1 MATNKQRREAARRQL
16 QRQLERRAEESRKR
30 RRNTLVGVAAFTVV
44 LVVGSVLFFSGAFDD
59 NPAADSDADAEA
71 STEPEIAA
79 CAYAPG
85 NPENPN
91 LRDVGVPPE
100 PDDSTTPVVLD
111 VVSTQGPFQMTLD
124 PTNAPCA
131 TNSMKYLAENDFFD
145 NSPCHRLVNS
155 DVFGVLQC
163 GDPTGS
169 GSGGPTYSYTSEPA
183 SVAALGP
190 APDGASA
197 IYPRGSVAMAQ
208 GGQPPTIGSQFF
220 IAFQDTQLPPDYTL
234 VGTITMG
241 IEVIDAVAAAGN
253 DGSFEPSPG
262 GGAPVLPISLTTV
275 TVATT
280 PSAEES
286 TDSSAA
292 PTATS

>member
-16 QRQLERRAEESRKR
+16 QRQLERRAEEARKR
-30 RRNTLVGVAAFTVV
+30 RRNTLVAVAAFTVV

-59 NPAADSDADAEA
+59 NEPAAEPEA
-71 STEPEIAA
+71 SSEPETLA
-79 CAYAPG
+79 CTYSPG

-91 LRDVGVPPE
+91 LSDVGVPPQ
-100 PDDSTTPVVLD
+100 PDGTTTPVVLD
-111 VVSTQGPFQMTLD
+111 VVSTQGSFQMTLD

-131 TNSMKYLAENDFFD
+131 TNSMKYLAESAFFD
-145 NSPCHRLVNS
+145 GSPCHRLVNS
-155 DVFGVLQC
+155 EVFGVLQC
-163 GDPTGS
+163 GDPTGT

-262 GGAPVLPISLTTV
+262 GGAPVLPITLTTV
-275 TVATT
+275 TVA
-280 PSAEES
+280 
-286 TDSSAA
+286 A
-292 PTATS
+292 PVA